1 MKNNIGYFKNF
12 AHLDVVKVFNSL
24 EWNYILIVDVPKKDG
39 TKKRKL
45 FNLSYEG
52 DEVKPEWYNHMN
64 AKSFEFHKNLAVE
77 AVKAEND
84 IR

>member
-1 MKNNIGYFKNF
+1 MKNDLGYFKNYM
-12 AHLDVVKVFNSL
+12 HLDVVEVFNSL

-45 FNLSYEG
+45 FNLSYNG
-52 DEVKPEWYNHMN
+52 DEVKPEWYNNLN
-64 AKSFEFHKNLAVE
+64 ADCFKFNRNLAYE
-77 AVKAEND
+77 AVKDEND

>member
-1 MKNNIGYFKNF
+1 MKNDLGYFKNYT
-12 AHLDVVKVFNSL
+12 HLDVVEVFNSI

-45 FNLSYEG
+45 FNLSYNG
-52 DEVKPEWYNHMN
+52 DEVKPEWYDNLN
-64 AKSFEFHKNLAVE
+64 ANCFKFKRNLADE
-77 AVKAEND
+77 AVKDGND